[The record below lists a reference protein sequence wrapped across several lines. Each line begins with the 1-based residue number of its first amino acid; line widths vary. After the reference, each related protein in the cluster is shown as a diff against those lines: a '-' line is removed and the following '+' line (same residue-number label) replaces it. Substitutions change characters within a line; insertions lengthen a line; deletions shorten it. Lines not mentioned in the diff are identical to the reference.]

1 MDNVLLD
8 RLHGAQPM
16 KRSKSK
22 MNSGTFGTP
31 DAESELLLRCCA
43 VSGPF
48 AESAAMRTLVERG
61 VDWHRFLALAN
72 RNSVTPMVDAHLGAA
87 GAANPP
93 PHAAQRQ
100 RSPETPEKIVSYRQW

>member
-1 MDNVLLD
+1 MDNVLVD
-8 RLHGAQPM
+8 RLRGAHPM
-16 KRSKSK
+16 KRSTIK
-22 MNSGTFGTP
+22 MNSATFRTP
-31 DAESELLLRCCA
+31 GAEGELLLRCCA
-43 VSGPF
+43 ASGPL
-48 AESAAMRTLVERG
+48 ADGPAMRELVERG
-61 VDWHRFLALAN
+61 VDWDRFLALAN